1 MPIENANAILND
13 INSGDEIEVQIEE
26 GYFDLNL
33 KIGSYNL
40 TIFDELLNNSVILD
54 INKSENFTFDF
65 NYVPI
70 KFSNPINNTSYAQN
84 NILLQ
89 FDAFDKD
96 FKLEIGNATIDKNE
110 LNSEGGIY

>member
-40 TIFDELLNNSVILD
+40 TIFDELFNNSVIFD
-54 INKSENFTFDF
+54 INR
-65 NYVPI
+65 I
-70 KFSNPINNTSYAQN
+70 
-84 NILLQ
+84 
-89 FDAFDKD
+89 
-96 FKLEIGNATIDKNE
+96 
-110 LNSEGGIY
+110 